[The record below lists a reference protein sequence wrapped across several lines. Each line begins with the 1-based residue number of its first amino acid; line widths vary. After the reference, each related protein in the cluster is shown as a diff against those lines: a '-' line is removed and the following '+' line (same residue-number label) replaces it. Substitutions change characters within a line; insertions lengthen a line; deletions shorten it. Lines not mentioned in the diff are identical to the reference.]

1 MLIQEATMEYI
12 FETLPDGKSAALG
25 PILGAALSR
34 YMDDEVI
41 PYLLV

>member
-1 MLIQEATMEYI
+1 MKYI

-34 YMDDEVI
+34 YMDDEVKDII
-41 PYLLV
+41 PYLLGG